1 MIPIDNVYQQVLA
14 LANKEQRG
22 YITPQ
27 EFNLLAARAQM
38 SIFEQYFYDQNQ
50 ADRNLKNSTEYS
62 NPDEMLDEKIS
73 VFKRVGAINILAPP
87 NQGSGSLPTLLYRLG
102 MVYNPNK
109 NTEFEQLTEE
119 EMLYVRKSP
128 LTKPTADYPA
138 YYRKSNTIIR
148 MFPNPSVVECNYIK
162 KPTRPKWAYVVVNEK
177 ALYNAGGSVSFE
189 LHPSDES
196 ELVYKILSLAGI
208 VIAKPGLGTY
218 GDQQITSQITQE
230 KQ

>member
-73 VFKRVGAINILAPP
+73 VFKKVGLISTSAGVGTLPP
-87 NQGSGSLPTLLYRLG
+87 LLYRLG
-102 MVYNPNK
+102 MVYRT
-109 NTEFEQLTEE
+109 NTEIELEQLTEE

-128 LTKPTADYPA
+128 LVKPSAIFPA
-138 YYRKSNTIIR
+138 YYRMNHTQIR
-148 MFPNPSVVECNYIK
+148 LYPNIGGISCNYIK
-162 KPTRPKWAYVVVNEK
+162 KPTRPEWAYVVVNEK
-177 ALYNAGGSVSFE
+177 ALYNATISVSFE

-218 GDQQITSQITQE
+218 GDQQTTSQITQE

>member
-62 NPDEMLDEKIS
+62 NADEMLDEKIS
-73 VFKRVGAINILAPP
+73 VFKKVGLISTSAGVGTLPP
-87 NQGSGSLPTLLYRLG
+87 LLYRLG
-102 MVYNPNK
+102 MVY
-109 NTEFEQLTEE
+109 
-119 EMLYVRKSP
+119 VRKSP
-128 LTKPTADYPA
+128 LVKPSAIFPA
-138 YYRKSNTIIR
+138 YYRMNHTQIR
-148 MFPNPSVVECNYIK
+148 LYPNIGGISCNYIK
-162 KPTRPKWAYVVVNEK
+162 KPTRPEWAYVVVNEK
-177 ALYNAGGSVSFE
+177 ALYNATTSVSFE

-218 GDQQITSQITQE
+218 GDQQTTSQITQE